1 MHQHD
6 FKVQTSWQGGR
17 NNVGNVQGDILSENI
32 SIPASLGGVGLGTN
46 PDELLVSAASSCYII
61 SLAATLERAK
71 FTDISIEQQS
81 IGTACLN
88 NGKFSMSKIVHHPQ
102 SPIPSDHSAQL
113 EKRLPKLIT
122 IADNNCMISNAV
134 RNNVDIKIYPI
145 IQAK

>member
-32 SIPASLGGVGLGTN
+32 SIPASLGGVGIGTN
-46 PDELLVSAASSCYII
+46 PDEMLVSAASSCYII

-88 NGKFSMSKIVHHPQ
+88 NGKFSMSKIVHHPHIK
-102 SPIPSDHSAQL
+102 IPSDQIAQL

>member
-6 FKVQTSWQGGR
+6 FKVKTSWQGGR

-32 SIPASLGGVGLGTN
+32 SIPASLGGVGIGTN
-46 PDELLVSAASSCYII
+46 PDEMLVSAASSCYII

-88 NGKFSMSKIVHHPQ
+88 NGKSSMSKIVHHPHIQ
-102 SPIPSDHSAQL
+102 IPSDQIAQL

>member
-6 FKVQTSWQGGR
+6 FKVKTSWQGGR

-32 SIPASLGGVGLGTN
+32 SIPASLGGVGIGTN
-46 PDELLVSAASSCYII
+46 PDEMLVSAASSCYII

-88 NGKFSMSKIVHHPQ
+88 NGKFSMSKIVHHSHIQ
-102 SPIPSDHSAQL
+102 IPSDQIAQL

>member
-6 FKVQTSWQGGR
+6 FKVKTSWQGGR
-17 NNVGNVQGDILSENI
+17 NNVGNVQGGILSENI
-32 SIPASLGGVGLGTN
+32 SIPASLGGVGIGTN
-46 PDELLVSAASSCYII
+46 PDEMLVSAASSCYII

-88 NGKFSMSKIVHHPQ
+88 NGKFSMSKIVHHSHIQ
-102 SPIPSDHSAQL
+102 IPSDQIAQL

>member
-32 SIPASLGGVGLGTN
+32 SIPASLGGVGIGTN
-46 PDELLVSAASSCYII
+46 PDEMLVSAASSCYII

-88 NGKFSMSKIVHHPQ
+88 NGKFSMSKIVHHPHIE
-102 SPIPSDHSAQL
+102 IPSDRNSTIRKA
-113 EKRLPKLIT
+113 IT
-122 IADNNCMISNAV
+122 KIDNNC
-134 RNNVDIKIYPI
+134 R
-145 IQAK
+145 

>member
-32 SIPASLGGVGLGTN
+32 SIPASLGGVGIGTN
-46 PDELLVSAASSCYII
+46 PDEMLVSAASSCYII

-88 NGKFSMSKIVHHPQ
+88 NGKFSMSKIVHQPHIE
-102 SPIPSDHSAQL
+102 IPSDQIAQL

-134 RNNVDIKIYPI
+134 RDNVDIKIYPI

>member
-32 SIPASLGGVGLGTN
+32 SIPASLGGVGIGTN
-46 PDELLVSAASSCYII
+46 PDEMLVSAASSCYII

-88 NGKFSMSKIVHHPQ
+88 NGKFSMSKIVHQPHIE
-102 SPIPSDHSAQL
+102 IPSDQIAQL

>member
-1 MHQHD
+1 MVVTTSET
-6 FKVQTSWQGGR
+6 FKATYFQRIFQY
-17 NNVGNVQGDILSENI
+17 LLL
-32 SIPASLGGVGLGTN
+32 LGGVGIGTN
-46 PDELLVSAASSCYII
+46 PDEMLVSAASSCYII

-88 NGKFSMSKIVHHPQ
+88 NGKFSMSKIVHHPHIQ
-102 SPIPSDHSAQL
+102 IPSDQIAQL

-134 RNNVDIKIYPI
+134 RNNVDIKSIPSFRPNKI
-145 IQAK
+145 VK

>member
-32 SIPASLGGVGLGTN
+32 SIPASLGGVGIGTN
-46 PDELLVSAASSCYII
+46 PDEMLVSAASSCYII

-88 NGKFSMSKIVHHPQ
+88 NGKFSMPKIVHHPQ
-102 SPIPSDHSAQL
+102 IQIPSDQIAQL

>member
-17 NNVGNVQGDILSENI
+17 NNVGNVRGDILSENI
-32 SIPASLGGVGLGTN
+32 SIPASLGGVGIGTN
-46 PDELLVSAASSCYII
+46 PDEMLVSAASSCYII

-88 NGKFSMSKIVHHPQ
+88 NGKFSMSKIVHHPHFE
-102 SPIPSDHSAQL
+102 IPSDQIAQL

>member
-17 NNVGNVQGDILSENI
+17 NNVGNVQSDILSENI
-32 SIPASLGGVGLGTN
+32 SIPASLGGVGIGTN
-46 PDELLVSAASSCYII
+46 PDEMLVSAASSCYII

-88 NGKFSMSKIVHHPQ
+88 NGKFHPHIQ
-102 SPIPSDHSAQL
+102 IPSDQIAQL

-145 IQAK
+145 IQSK

>member
-32 SIPASLGGVGLGTN
+32 SIPASLGGVGIGTN
-46 PDELLVSAASSCYII
+46 PDEMLVSAASSCYII

-88 NGKFSMSKIVHHPQ
+88 NGKFSMLKIVHHPQ
-102 SPIPSDHSAQL
+102 IQIPSDQIAQL

>member
-32 SIPASLGGVGLGTN
+32 SIPASLGGVGIGTN
-46 PDELLVSAASSCYII
+46 PDEMLVSAASSCYII

-102 SPIPSDHSAQL
+102 IPSDQIAQL

>member
-17 NNVGNVQGDILSENI
+17 NNVGNVQSDILSENI
-32 SIPASLGGVGLGTN
+32 SIPASLGGVGIGTN
-46 PDELLVSAASSCYII
+46 PDEMLVSAASSCYII

-88 NGKFSMSKIVHHPQ
+88 NGKCSMSKIVHHPHIQ
-102 SPIPSDHSAQL
+102 IPSDQIAQL

-145 IQAK
+145 IQSK

>member
-1 MHQHD
+1 MTLKSKLLGKVVVTTSET
-6 FKVQTSWQGGR
+6 FKATYFQ
-17 NNVGNVQGDILSENI
+17 NI
-32 SIPASLGGVGLGTN
+32 SIPASLGGVGIGTN
-46 PDELLVSAASSCYII
+46 PDEMLVSAASSCYII

-88 NGKFSMSKIVHHPQ
+88 NGKFSMSKIVHHPHIQ
-102 SPIPSDHSAQL
+102 IPSDQIAQL

-122 IADNNCMISNAV
+122 IADNCMISNAV
-134 RNNVDIKIYPI
+134 NNVDIKIYPI

>member
-32 SIPASLGGVGLGTN
+32 SIPASLGGVGIGTN
-46 PDELLVSAASSCYII
+46 PDEMLVSMLHHVISSHY
-61 SLAATLERAK
+61 LTTLERAK

-88 NGKFSMSKIVHHPQ
+88 NGKFSMSKIVHHPHIE
-102 SPIPSDHSAQL
+102 IPSDQIAQL

-134 RNNVDIKIYPI
+134 RDNVDIKIYPI

>member
-17 NNVGNVQGDILSENI
+17 NNVGNVKGDILSENI
-32 SIPASLGGVGLGTN
+32 SIPASLGGVGIGTN
-46 PDELLVSAASSCYII
+46 PDEMLVSAASSCYII

-88 NGKFSMSKIVHHPQ
+88 NGKFSMSKIVHHPHTQ
-102 SPIPSDHSAQL
+102 IPSDQIAQL

>member
-17 NNVGNVQGDILSENI
+17 NNVGNVQSDILSENI
-32 SIPASLGGVGLGTN
+32 SIPASLGGVGIGTN
-46 PDELLVSAASSCYII
+46 PDEMLVSAASSCYII

-88 NGKFSMSKIVHHPQ
+88 NGKFSMSKIVYHPHIQ
-102 SPIPSDHSAQL
+102 IPSDQIAQL

-145 IQAK
+145 IQSK

>member
-1 MHQHD
+1 MT
-6 FKVQTSWQGGR
+6 FKVQTSGK
-17 NNVGNVQGDILSENI
+17 VVVTMSETFKATYFQRI
-32 SIPASLGGVGLGTN
+32 FQYLLLGGVGIGTN
-46 PDELLVSAASSCYII
+46 PDEMLVSAASSCYII

-88 NGKFSMSKIVHHPQ
+88 NGKFSMSKIVHHPHIQ
-102 SPIPSDHSAQL
+102 IPSDQIAQL

>member
-88 NGKFSMSKIVHHPQ
+88 NGKFSMSKIVHYPQ
-102 SPIPSDHSAQL
+102 IQIPSDQIAQL

>member
-6 FKVQTSWQGGR
+6 FKVKTSWQGGR

-32 SIPASLGGVGLGTN
+32 SIPASLGGVGIGTN
-46 PDELLVSAASSCYII
+46 PDEMLVSAASSCYII

-88 NGKFSMSKIVHHPQ
+88 NGKFSMSKIVHHPHIR
-102 SPIPSDHSAQL
+102 IPSDQIAQL

>member
-32 SIPASLGGVGLGTN
+32 SIPASLGGVGIGTN
-46 PDELLVSAASSCYII
+46 PDEMLVSAASSCYII

-102 SPIPSDHSAQL
+102 IPSDQIAQL

-134 RNNVDIKIYPI
+134 RNNVDIKIYPS

>member
-6 FKVQTSWQGGR
+6 FKVKTSWQGGR
-17 NNVGNVQGDILSENI
+17 NNVVNVQGDILSENI
-32 SIPASLGGVGLGTN
+32 SIPASLGGVGIGTN
-46 PDELLVSAASSCYII
+46 PDEMLVSAASSCYII

-88 NGKFSMSKIVHHPQ
+88 NGKFSMSKIVHHSHIQ
-102 SPIPSDHSAQL
+102 IPSDQIAQL

>member
-17 NNVGNVQGDILSENI
+17 NDVGKVTGDILTENI
-32 SIPASLGGVGLGTN
+32 SIPASLGGVGIGTN
-46 PDELLVSAASSCYII
+46 PDEMLVSAASSCYII

-88 NGKFSMSKIVHHPQ
+88 NGKFSMTKIVHHPHIQ
-102 SPIPSDHSAQL
+102 ISSDQIAQL

-134 RNNVDIKIYPI
+134 RNNVDIRIYPI

>member
-32 SIPASLGGVGLGTN
+32 SIPASLGGVGIGTN
-46 PDELLVSAASSCYII
+46 PDEMLVSAASSCYII

-102 SPIPSDHSAQL
+102 IQIPSLSNSTIRKA
-113 EKRLPKLIT
+113 IT
-122 IADNNCMISNAV
+122 KIDNNC
-134 RNNVDIKIYPI
+134 R
-145 IQAK
+145 

>member
-1 MHQHD
+1 M
-6 FKVQTSWQGGR
+6 
-17 NNVGNVQGDILSENI
+17 
-32 SIPASLGGVGLGTN
+32 
-46 PDELLVSAASSCYII
+46 LVSAASSCYII

-88 NGKFSMSKIVHHPQ
+88 NGKFSMSKIVHHPHIQ
-102 SPIPSDHSAQL
+102 IPSDQIAQL

-134 RNNVDIKIYPI
+134 RNNVDIKSIPSFRPNKI
-145 IQAK
+145 VK

>member
-88 NGKFSMSKIVHHPQ
+88 NGKFSMSKIVHNPQ
-102 SPIPSDHSAQL
+102 IQIPSDQIAQL

>member
-6 FKVQTSWQGGR
+6 FKVQTSRQGGR

-32 SIPASLGGVGLGTN
+32 SIPASLGGVGIGTN
-46 PDELLVSAASSCYII
+46 PDEMLVSAASSCYII

-88 NGKFSMSKIVHHPQ
+88 NGKFSMSKIVHQPHIE
-102 SPIPSDHSAQL
+102 IPSDQIAQL

-134 RNNVDIKIYPI
+134 RDNVDIKIYPI

>member
-17 NNVGNVQGDILSENI
+17 NDVGKVTGDILSENI
-32 SIPASLGGVGLGTN
+32 SIPASLGGVGIGTN
-46 PDELLVSAASSCYII
+46 PDEMLVSAASSCYII

-88 NGKFSMSKIVHHPQ
+88 NGKFSMTKIVHHTHIQ
-102 SPIPSDHSAQL
+102 ISSDQIAQL

>member
-32 SIPASLGGVGLGTN
+32 SIPASLGGVGIGTN
-46 PDELLVSAASSCYII
+46 PDEMLVSAASSCYII

-88 NGKFSMSKIVHHPQ
+88 NGKFSMSK
-102 SPIPSDHSAQL
+102 L
-113 EKRLPKLIT
+113 CT
-122 IADNNCMISNAV
+122 ILTLKFQV
-134 RNNVDIKIYPI
+134 IK
-145 IQAK
+145 

>member
-32 SIPASLGGVGLGTN
+32 SIPASLGGVGIGTN
-46 PDELLVSAASSCYII
+46 PDEMLVSAASSCYII

-88 NGKFSMSKIVHHPQ
+88 NGKFSMSKIVHHLHIE
-102 SPIPSDHSAQL
+102 IPSDQIAQL